1 MSKNRKI
8 KKIKEESKPKK
19 GEKKELSDEEYIE
32 LLRKVKTRQYTLLH
46 KGYAVIPYDL
56 KNFKGI
62 YDEEIEKR
70 KRLTKEQKKKLKPVL
85 DTIAENSKMY
95 DWKMAKA
102 AAEIAGM
109 STNKWMKETISEL
122 YTDTFIKPGEFDI
135 KKAAKVRQVV
145 FDYYL
150 QQTDDYDIA
159 HAEYVTRTKK

>member
-1 MSKNRKI
+1 MSKKRKI
-8 KKIKEESKPKK
+8 KKIAEEQEKGEPKK
-19 GEKKELSDEEYIE
+19 LSDEEYTE

-46 KGYAVIPYDL
+46 KGYVVIPYDL
-56 KNFKGI
+56 KNFKEI

-109 STNKWMKETISEL
+109 STKEWMRDTISEL

-159 HAEYVTRTKK
+159 HAEYVTRTQK